1 MRGSSKFKVQSSR
14 FKVRG
19 EEKLRF
25 FQKPQEQH
33 STPSTQH
40 PTPSTQPSVA
50 QLLSEAAA
58 ELTACKVLN
67 PRLDAEVL
75 LAHILG
81 TQRAGL
87 YTRLHDPLPRE
98 HAEAFRPLVHRRAQR
113 EPLQYITGVREFWS
127 LEFKVDPRVLIP
139 RPETE
144 VVVEVALRL
153 LLQSAI
159 RFGLTFPLAMPS
171 AIPTRRVLDVGTGS
185 GCIAI
190 ALAKELSQA
199 EIWATD
205 VSQDALAV
213 ASENAQHHG
222 VAERV
227 RFCQGDMFAP
237 VAEYHPGFDLI
248 VTNPPYIAHDDLA
261 VLQPEVRNWEPRG
274 ALDGG
279 VDGLDFYRRLLS
291 EGPTY
296 LCSGGW
302 LVMEIGQGQSTE
314 VMRLM
319 RERRDLTESFCVPDY
334 AGHTRVAVVG
344 KV

>member
-1 MRGSSKFKVQSSR
+1 APGRGAQGSKLMGGSLKSG
-14 FKVRG
+14 VRSPESG
-19 EEKLRF
+19 VRSEEKLHF
-25 FQKPQEQH
+25 SQKPQEQH
-33 STPSTQH
+33 PA
-40 PTPSTQPSVA
+40 PSTQPSPA
-50 QLLSEAAA
+50 HLLSEAAA

-75 LAHILG
+75 LTHTLG

-87 YTRLHDPLPRE
+87 YTRLHDLLPRE
-98 HAEAFRPLVHRRAQR
+98 HAEVFQRLVHRRAQR
-113 EPLQYITGVREFWS
+113 EPLQYITGVQEFWS

-205 VSQDALAV
+205 VS
-213 ASENAQHHG
+213 
-222 VAERV
+222 
-227 RFCQGDMFAP
+227 
-237 VAEYHPGFDLI
+237 
-248 VTNPPYIAHDDLA
+248 
-261 VLQPEVRNWEPRG
+261 
-274 ALDGG
+274 
-279 VDGLDFYRRLLS
+279 
-291 EGPTY
+291 
-296 LCSGGW
+296 
-302 LVMEIGQGQSTE
+302 
-314 VMRLM
+314 
-319 RERRDLTESFCVPDY
+319 
-334 AGHTRVAVVG
+334 
-344 KV
+344 